1 MSRACFSQAVLR
13 ANVGTSM
20 IWKTG
25 SRFPKKS
32 CSRRKKPTKNWSST
46 IGVEQDEEPGFCRVD
61 FNRFRHL

>member
-25 SRFPKKS
+25 SRFSEKIMLKA
-32 CSRRKKPTKNWSST
+32 KTAN
-46 IGVEQDEEPGFCRVD
+46 EELV
-61 FNRFRHL
+61 FNNRGGTG